1 LDIEFG
7 GFMVCRWVCLPLL
20 LISLFIAFAAVGST
34 PIKNNKVNVKYE
46 KNRKI
51 IKKRKK
57 ITRRSRENSLK
68 ERIRRIRANN
78 RKNNKKNG
86 RKNNKNRKKLIQV
99 TKDSRNL
106 PLNPAIRGVRINPKS
121 EFIHKRGIDFDGD
134 GIVDRVDKCPK
145 IPEDKDGVD
154 DLDGCPE

>member
-1 LDIEFG
+1 
-7 GFMVCRWVCLPLL
+7 MVCRWVCLPLL
-20 LISLFIAFAAVGST
+20 FISLFIAFAAVGST
-34 PIKNNKVNVKYE
+34 PMKNNKVNVKYE
-46 KNRKI
+46 RTRKI

-57 ITRRSRENSLK
+57 ITRRNRENSLK

-78 RKNNKKNG
+78 KKNNKKNPRRDG
-86 RKNNKNRKKLIQV
+86 KKLIQV

-106 PLNPAIRGVRINPKS
+106 PLNPVLRGIRIKPKK
-121 EFIHKRGIDFDGD
+121 EFIHQRGIDSDGD

-145 IPEDKDGVD
+145 VPEDKDGVD